1 MTVQE
6 LANKFNNEFGL
17 DKWEAKYEVD
27 AETYANVCQFI
38 FNRNTKLKMN
48 GIIDVHI
55 VVGPNNG
62 VLFKNVELIYKG
74 E

>member
-1 MTVQE
+1 
-6 LANKFNNEFGL
+6 
-17 DKWEAKYEVD
+17 
-27 AETYANVCQFI
+27 
-38 FNRNTKLKMN
+38 MN